1 MTAKMSNRG
10 DNLTEANL
18 QAEGLREEPAQR
30 AVDRWEME
38 EEDSSPHNSS
48 MWSPV
53 QMPPTGHLSTN
64 YCLSIQVILTDEL
77 GDVPPPLHSWT
88 TPVKED
94 MLQETRAGFTE
105 AVVVGPGRAILFY
118 GRCSLGEGLKVDE
131 ARDATF
137 LLTGAG
143 AWVGKSAYLTTDPIT
158 LQEGKKAIACTIS
171 DHGVKARGLGH
182 PRVNP
187 PAQPPFRFNTSR
199 ASPPEDQSAHEAPE
213 DRQTPQMASSKPQSQ
228 QEEERP
234 KTTIPQVPIPVTRP
248 RLQKQPEFNLH
259 GIF

>member
-1 MTAKMSNRG
+1 MATSDQVVYIISCQGLCTHNEGPYLEFQFTVTDFMSMTAKMSNRG

-38 EEDSSPHNSS
+38 EEDSSPHNLP

-53 QMPPTGHLSTN
+53 QRPPTGHLNTN

-77 GDVPPPLHSWT
+77 GDVPPPLYSWT
-88 TPVKED
+88 TPVIED
-94 MLQETRAGFTE
+94 MLQETRAGLME

-118 GRCSLGEGLKVDE
+118 GRCSLGEGLKADE

-143 AWVGKSAYLTTDPIT
+143 AWVQKLAYLTANPMT
-158 LQEGKKAIACTIS
+158 LQEGKRAIVHAIS
-171 DHGVKARGLGH
+171 DHGVKARGPGH
-182 PRVNP
+182 P
-187 PAQPPFRFNTSR
+187 
-199 ASPPEDQSAHEAPE
+199 
-213 DRQTPQMASSKPQSQ
+213 
-228 QEEERP
+228 
-234 KTTIPQVPIPVTRP
+234 
-248 RLQKQPEFNLH
+248 
-259 GIF
+259 